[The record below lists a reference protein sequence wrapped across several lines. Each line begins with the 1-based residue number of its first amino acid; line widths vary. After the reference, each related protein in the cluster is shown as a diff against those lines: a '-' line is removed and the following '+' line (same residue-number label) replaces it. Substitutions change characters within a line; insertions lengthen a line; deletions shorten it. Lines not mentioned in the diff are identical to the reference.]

1 MTIQRPTRDGPAQDR
16 LVRDPRAE
24 IAQHVEAAKGGLR
37 FARRGASVT
46 FAHPFQPI
54 RQVEQFLLDLRDLRL
69 SCQLPDLL
77 CNSAI
82 IFTASFP
89 LVAHR
94 RILDRKR
101 FPEEAGASVPLPIG
115 TLEKAVGLTN
125 LG

>member
-1 MTIQRPTRDGPAQDR
+1 MTIQRPTRDGPAQDG

-94 RILDRKR
+94 RILDRER
-101 FPEEAGASVPLPIG
+101 LPGRGGALRSLYR
-115 TLEKAVGLTN
+115 
-125 LG
+125 

>member
-1 MTIQRPTRDGPAQDR
+1 MPDSRRACTGRVSSRPH
-16 LVRDPRAE
+16 RAE

-37 FARRGASVT
+37 FARRGGSVT

-69 SCQLPDLL
+69 SCQLPNLL
-77 CNSAI
+77 CNRAI

-101 FPEEAGASVPLPIG
+101 FPEEAGRFGPF
-115 TLEKAVGLTN
+115 TDTN
-125 LG
+125 GRESSRSLKSWLI